1 MMIFWVLG
9 LWWLLAPWLP
19 VGGSNSGNEVVMA
32 APRPLEIDYIDVEG
46 GASTLIITPAGESI
60 LIDAG
65 WPGFEDRDAK
75 RIEAA
80 LQKAGLRAI
89 DHLIITHYHTDHY
102 GGVPAL
108 AKRVPIRQAYDHG
121 PMNELTEDRDFAR
134 KYAAYQEAIGGRSTT
149 LRPGSS
155 IRLKS
160 LPGTAPVTLRCLAAR
175 GEVVSEPRMAAAPN
189 RYCKEATSQ
198 PPDPSDNARSLVLQL
213 RYGSFDFL
221 DTGDLTWN
229 IEQQLVCPQNMIGE
243 IDLFQVGHHGANTS
257 NNPVLLRSLQ
267 PTVAIMNN
275 GPRKGGHP
283 ETIRQVLAIPL
294 LADLYQVHRNVTI
307 DADLNTSEEL
317 IANLEETPDTAA
329 MIVVRVELPKR
340 EFSVT
345 NERTGAR
352 RSYPLK

>member
-46 GASTLIITPAGESI
+46 GAATLIITPAGESI

-243 IDLFQVGHHGANTS
+243 IDLFQVGHHEQQSGPAAQPATDRRHHEQWPPQRWPPRDDPAGA
-257 NNPVLLRSLQ
+257 
-267 PTVAIMNN
+267 
-275 GPRKGGHP
+275 GHS
-283 ETIRQVLAIPL
+283 A
-294 LADLYQVHRNVTI
+294 
-307 DADLNTSEEL
+307 
-317 IANLEETPDTAA
+317 
-329 MIVVRVELPKR
+329 
-340 EFSVT
+340 
-345 NERTGAR
+345 AR
-352 RSYPLK
+352 RSLPSASQRDDRCRPQHLGGADRQHGGDPGHSRHDRGAGRTAETGVFRDQ